1 MYRSTC
7 LTVLLLGSLWS
18 AHGFAEASALPSDE
32 PDMTLG
38 WRGGSTLVR
47 LQVQA
52 PTMRWEPAHPLLL
65 TPPMATWLL
74 PQDSRPILRLDD
86 AGWSS
91 LSHHYADDSTVGLS
105 AGLDL
110 RNTMPALLHYR
121 GTDSGVSLTLAP
133 GSPCT
138 GACLKVAG
146 SF

>member
-1 MYRSTC
+1 MHRFTC
-7 LTVLLLGSLWS
+7 FTVLLLGSLWS
-18 AHGFAEASALPSDE
+18 AHGSADASALPSDE

-47 LQVQA
+47 FQLAA
-52 PTMRWEPAHPLLL
+52 PARLREPAPLLL
-65 TPPMATWLL
+65 VPPVPTWLL
-74 PQDSRPILRLDD
+74 PQYERPTLRLDD

-91 LSHHYADDSTVGLS
+91 LSQHYADDSTAGLS
-105 AGLDL
+105 AGLGL
-110 RNTMPALLHYR
+110 RNTMPTLLHYR
-121 GTDSGVSLTLAP
+121 GADSGVSLTLVP